1 VTRAWPGI
9 YKDLISP
16 REART
21 SVWIDLAHGLFRR
34 AEGSFVLPLPPE
46 DGGEVIES
54 FKHGFASYGEH
65 ITIEAPDLEVEL
77 DEDE

>member
-1 VTRAWPGI
+1 
-9 YKDLISP
+9 
-16 REART
+16 
-21 SVWIDLAHGLFRR
+21 
-34 AEGSFVLPLPPE
+34 
-46 DGGEVIES
+46 VIES